1 MATHYEYS
9 ACDDEHLLR
18 NVFTFLDWED
28 LSRCKLVSK
37 AWKQVLDDDGVW
49 KERFRK
55 RWGLKEVWGPSPA
68 KKSFYRNA
76 SEQTFVRKV
85 AVKSTDTIASIAVK
99 SGTSVSLLKQVNN
112 LSSDSSLYCRSEIY
126 IPVSDRV
133 EVSGASVVIRFC
145 PHTLREYAFLG
156 CEAEGEEGTEGEEPA
171 EAKRR
176 KSDNGRQAELMLSL
190 MARSLK
196 IDDSS
201 ARYYLETSD
210 YDLKEAM
217 ESYKTDERW
226 EQDQKLLMKSSKKAS
241 QAKAPSFCCY

>member
-1 MATHYEYS
+1 
-9 ACDDEHLLR
+9 
-18 NVFTFLDWED
+18 
-28 LSRCKLVSK
+28 
-37 AWKQVLDDDGVW
+37 VLDDDGVW
-49 KERFRK
+49 KERFRR
-55 RWGLKEVWGPSPA
+55 RWGLKEVWGDGPA

-85 AVKSTDTIASIAVK
+85 PVKSTDTIASIAVK
-99 SGTSVSLLKQVNN
+99 SGTSLSLLKQVNN

-126 IPVSDRV
+126 IPVSDGV

-156 CEAEGEEGTEGEEPA
+156 CEVEGEEGTEGEEVVPL
-171 EAKRR
+171 EQAKRE
-176 KSDNGRQAELMLSL
+176 KSDNGRQAELMLNL

-196 IDDSS
+196 IDESS
-201 ARYYLETSD
+201 ARFYLETSD

-217 ESYKTDERW
+217 ASYKTDEQW
-226 EQDQKLLMKSSKKAS
+226 EQDQKLFMKSSKKSS